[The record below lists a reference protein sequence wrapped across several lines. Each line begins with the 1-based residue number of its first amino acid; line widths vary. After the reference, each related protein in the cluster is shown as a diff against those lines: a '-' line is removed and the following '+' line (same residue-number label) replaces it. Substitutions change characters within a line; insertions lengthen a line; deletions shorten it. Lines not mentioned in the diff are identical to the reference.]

1 MKALKKALALL
12 LSVIMVFSTVSLIA
26 VAEFGDGNRNTFSVT
41 SWFVRYDEETG
52 KWVEANGKAARGD
65 KVRVQLTIKTDFAA
79 GTMNLLWEFTKKNLA
94 FDGDAHTAYSATAFN
109 PIYNTEP
116 GTITGDYGYT
126 GLITAVTN
134 DYKTGNTFVDRLV
147 QYNHIT
153 EDFVKDHGFI
163 VNPIKTFTNGTA
175 TICQI
180 LPGTDWMWEYAFTVA
195 DDATGEGKFFLEPS
209 TVISS
214 EAKTAYFNI
223 YRAAED
229 GVTTTARAQGMH
241 TFVPSFTTSHEALT
255 FDNDIVFES
264 LVYDEKGEIVYEEQT
279 DENGDTV
286 MVPKKNVT
294 KYTGYIG
301 DKITTADGFSIP
313 TAAAEGKSFLG
324 WSLDGSTVL
333 TEDEIKAL
341 EFDYDVVTLSAVFE
355 AANAT
360 YKQNVYTMDTNGS
373 YGAAVSTNIGA
384 STGDKVNASAYS
396 VPAGFT
402 LDTAEDKTTAGDV
415 EVTSD
420 NNAVLNIYLK
430 RNQYNVTFGT
440 NEAVPTYYEAEYTA
454 PAGTP
459 KDGYTFAGWK
469 NGDVILSEG
478 QTAKMGLADVAY
490 TAEYTPA
497 KNKVTVVIN
506 YVDQVTGEAKKV
518 NMEVP
523 TTTGYT
529 VALVDEIPAE
539 PAEKTDYVV
548 IDNLTDIQHYEYT
561 AAGSETS
568 VAVADNGTAVLN
580 VNYVPV
586 KYTAAFGTTASYTE
600 DYYTEI
606 KAPDGP
612 EKDGETFDKW
622 VATDSKGN
630 TISLAKDETLNI
642 SENLTFTP
650 TYVPTDYTVTYT
662 FAGEAPIAAPA
673 QITNAHMNDAVDL
686 KLDEMVAPG
695 WTFKGWTVSG
705 AVTGDT
711 EGTYKVGTQNVT
723 LTGSWVENTYIVNY
737 WLDDSE
743 SEFYEGQEYLFGD
756 SIELPALPADDLL
769 LKPGVKAIGWD
780 NWDLEDD
787 EVLPID
793 EAVEAKYFK
802 STEPGVY
809 EYNLHVVEEA
819 YDYKV
824 TFTFNNVIGDYSDYL
839 DAYTIEVPYG
849 YKLGKDPNEIPD
861 ATVVEGY
868 DFVEWKIGPTA
879 VEFPYE
885 ITEETQ
891 VRAYFNIKQYN
902 AIFDANGGEWLNGD
916 TVRTIP
922 TNYGAD
928 ITAPLE
934 NPVRE
939 GYTLDAEMPWG
950 GDLGTMLTEDQTFK
964 AQWNPN
970 TYTVTFTD
978 GTKTATV
985 SLPYGD
991 GTDRTALAVP
1001 ADFNGIATENYK
1013 PGYVFQGWSADGGA
1027 TKITDISTV
1036 FVPANNTT
1044 TYEAIFA
1051 PVQGGA
1057 TYTVN
1062 RYFMNTDGNYDG
1074 VAADPVTLPGT
1085 ADESVTYSATVAG
1098 YTLDQSKGKLT
1109 GTVTG
1114 DNLLVLEAYYIR
1126 NKVSVNVNGDVDDYY
1141 HGEEIDLP
1149 TPPDKEGEKFDH
1161 WVDDNGNTVP
1171 DPYVVPNEEDLKVEL
1186 TPVYTK
1192 NTYNATF
1199 IISAEG
1205 QSATYD
1211 ITSALYG
1218 DPVVAPAVPGETDL
1232 PTGYTFVGWAKTEGA
1247 TEALTDLGAMPAEGT
1262 IFYAVLAGK
1271 QDIKYNIEKYFMETD
1286 GTTYTLDSVK
1296 SESKYDG
1303 EAGKELT
1310 ITPDTYEGFTFNAGH
1325 QDNVLKDVVKGDGTT
1340 TFKVYYDRNKVKVTI
1355 NGKEEQKFYGEQI
1368 AEPEAP
1374 KADAGYEFDQW
1385 VDEDKNPVGFPI
1397 TVGTEDIVL
1406 NPTYKPGTAGY
1417 KVEIYEMD
1425 LNGNYGNPIET
1436 ITDKTG
1442 TTESEVTY
1450 TPVYK
1455 QGFKAEPVS
1464 GVVIGDGSLTLKVYY
1479 ERNKHFVTYYAKN
1492 AEGVATEIDKVE
1504 VYFGAAV
1511 TGSDK
1516 FVVPAGYEHLGWST
1530 NPNAEAADA
1539 DLGTMGDSDIALYAV
1554 VKANEGTPYFVDIF
1568 VQSSDGEGYEKSTEN
1583 KSGKTGDVIVYE
1595 PESKT
1600 GFKINAESS
1609 TYDNN
1614 VVIGGDGKT
1623 RVSVFYDR
1631 LIYQVTIDGVTD
1643 DYLYGETIEKD
1654 DPEVED
1660 GYTFDGWKDDEGN
1673 TVTFP
1678 MNVPVVDEDGLVITP
1693 VITPKNFK
1701 VIFNINGK
1709 EYTSGSYPYKSNIV
1723 VPAEPGEGDLPAGF
1737 DFVGWSKDGK
1747 TVLDDLGQVSLN
1759 ETENV
1764 FEAVMVSLE
1773 TTYTVNK
1780 VFQNLEGNWDAPV
1793 PETRNAMTGD
1803 TVALKAADE
1812 YVEGFTVTTIAPES
1826 VVVSG
1831 NGDTVI
1837 YVYYTRNTVEVTING
1852 EKDDYYFGEE
1862 IEAPADPSKDGY
1874 DYKGWVDGEGNPVTF
1889 PITVPN
1895 KDLVITPVFEAQTKS
1910 LSFEIDGV
1918 TVEGYPTTA
1927 KVDSTIEKP
1936 AIEPKKDGYNFVGW
1950 VIKGTNTTFTGKMP
1964 TTDTIYEAKWTA
1976 DSNTMYTINV
1986 YMMDTNGEYTLA
1998 TSTISYGV
2006 TGTLA
2011 EIVPNNALL
2020 VGFTY
2025 DAALSELSKT
2035 IEGDKSTVLKIY
2047 YARDKYT
2054 VTWDV
2059 DGLETESEVYY
2070 GAAIVAPATPVKEG
2084 YTFKAWDPAVP
2095 ATMPAENLTFEATW
2109 DEASYKVTYVV
2120 NGVKYEETYKYGD
2133 TVTVREEPSVEG
2145 MTFEGWYDG
2154 NDKYEVGSTF
2164 TIDKDLII
2172 VANFSKAVYKAT
2184 FLNEDGSVF
2193 EIIMVEAGDD
2203 ISVPAT
2209 EPVKKNHKFLGW
2221 KLTYDKMPAKNI
2233 TVEPDFERIP
2243 PRLVE
2248 EPGSTT
2254 VIDREKFI
2262 ITGLQEILNEN
2273 ILADYL
2279 EVEGDGFYKIV
2290 PVQTR
2295 YYGTGTKVELYDN
2308 LDTSAP
2314 IETYVIVVYGD
2325 VNGDSL
2331 IEDTDG
2337 GLIDNEVF
2345 AESWSEEE
2353 YYDRDSKTWVK
2364 NENYDPYKTM
2374 AADLNGDGN
2383 IDALDRGIH
2392 GDVVLTI
2399 NVIDQVSGRAV

>member
-52 KWVEANGKAARGD
+52 EWVKANGKAARGD

-223 YRAAED
+223 YRAAQD

-255 FDNDIVFES
+255 FDNKIKFTTTE
-264 LVYDEKGEIVYEEQT
+264 G
-279 DENGDTV
+279 TV
-286 MVPKKNVT
+286 SGT
-294 KYTGYIG
+294 SEYTGYIG
-301 DKITTADGFSIP
+301 DKITTAEGFAIP
-313 TAAAEGKSFLG
+313 TAAAAGKSFLG

-333 TEDEIKAL
+333 TDDEIKAL

-360 YKQNVYTMDTNGS
+360 YKQNVYTMDTNGN
-373 YGAAVSTNIGA
+373 YGEAVSTDIGA
-384 STGDKVNASAYS
+384 STGDMVNASAYN

-402 LDTAEDKTTAGDV
+402 LDTEKSTKGDV
-415 EVTSD
+415 TVDANGTSALD
-420 NNAVLNIYLK
+420 IYLK

-440 NEAVPTYYEAEYTA
+440 NAAVPTYYEADYAA
-454 PAGTP
+454 PAGP
-459 KDGYTFAGWK
+459 AKDGYTFVGWK
-469 NGDVILSEG
+469 NGDVVLTEG
-478 QTAKMGLADVAY
+478 QTAKMGLADVTY
-490 TAEYTPA
+490 TADYAAAE
-497 KNKVTVVIN
+497 NKVTVVIN

-529 VALVDEIPAE
+529 VVLVDKLPDE
-539 PAEKTDYVV
+539 PAEKTDYVL
-548 IDNLTDIQHYEYT
+548 IKNLTDIEHYEYT

-568 VAVADNGTAVLN
+568 VAVADNGTAVIN

-612 EKDGETFDKW
+612 KKDGETFDKW
-622 VATDSKGN
+622 VATNSKGN
-630 TISLAKDETLNI
+630 TISLAKDDTLYI
-642 SENLTFTP
+642 SENLTFTA

-662 FAGEAPIAAPA
+662 FAGEAPIAAPD
-673 QITNAHMNDAVDL
+673 QITNAHMNDDVDL
-686 KLDEMVAPG
+686 ELDKMVADG

-705 AVTGDT
+705 AVAGDT

-723 LTGSWVENTYIVNY
+723 LTGSWVENTYTVNY

-743 SEFYEGQEYLFGD
+743 TEIYDSQELFFGD
-756 SIELPALPADDLL
+756 SVYLPELPADDQLL
-769 LKPGVKAIGWD
+769 NPGFYAIGWD
-780 NWDLEDD
+780 NDEIEEINEDTED
-787 EVLPID
+787 SFTMV
-793 EAVEAKYFK
+793 
-802 STEPGVY
+802 EPGVY
-809 EYNLHVVEEA
+809 EYNLHVMEEA
-819 YDYKV
+819 YDYEV
-824 TFTFNNVIGDYSDYL
+824 TFVFVNVADDYSDYL
-839 DAYTIEVPYG
+839 EGYTVGVPYG
-849 YKLGKDPNEIPD
+849 YKLGEDPDEIPD
-861 ATVVEGY
+861 TTIVEGY
-868 DFVEWKIGPTA
+868 DFVEWKIGPSA
-879 VEFPYE
+879 VTFPYE

-891 VRAYFNIKQYN
+891 VRGYFNVQQYD
-902 AIFDANGGEWLNGD
+902 AIFDANGGAWLNGD

-922 TNYGAD
+922 TDYGTD

-939 GYTLDAEMPWG
+939 GYTLDPDMPWG
-950 GDLGTMLTEDQTFK
+950 EDLGTMFTEDQTFE
-964 AQWNPN
+964 AQWIANE
-970 TYTVTFTD
+970 YTVTFTD
-978 GTKTATV
+978 GTKTVTV
-985 SLPYGD
+985 TVPYGD
-991 GTDRTALAVP
+991 GTDRTPLAVP
-1001 ADFNGIATENYK
+1001 GEFSNIATENYK

-1027 TKITDISTV
+1027 TVVEDITTV
-1036 FVPANNTT
+1036 YVPANNTT
-1044 TYEAIFA
+1044 SYEAIFA
-1051 PVQGGA
+1051 PIQGGV
-1057 TYTVN
+1057 TYKVN

-1074 VAADPVTLPGT
+1074 VEADTVTLSGTAGEPVT
-1085 ADESVTYSATVAG
+1085 YNATITG
-1098 YTLDQSKGKLT
+1098 FTLDTSAGKLT
-1109 GTVTG
+1109 DTVDGNGST
-1114 DNLLVLEAYYIR
+1114 VLEAYYIR
-1126 NKVSVNVNGDVDDYY
+1126 NKVTVDVNGETEDYY
-1141 HGEEIDLP
+1141 HGEKIELP
-1149 TPPDKEGEKFDH
+1149 TAPDKEGEKFDH
-1161 WVDDNGNTVP
+1161 WEDDNGNTVT
-1171 DPYVVPNEEDLKVEL
+1171 DPYVVPNEEDQKVEL

-1192 NTYNATF
+1192 KTFNATF
-1199 IISAEG
+1199 IIGAEG
-1205 QSATYD
+1205 QSATYAT
-1211 ITSALYG
+1211 TSALYG
-1218 DPVVAPAVPGETDL
+1218 DPVVAPALPGEADL

-1247 TEALTDLGAMPAEGT
+1247 TEALTDLGATPANDT
-1262 IFYAVLAGK
+1262 TFYAVLAGK
-1271 QDIKYNIEKYFMETD
+1271 TDIKYNIEKYFMETD
-1286 GTTYTLDSVK
+1286 GVTYTLDPVK
-1296 SESKYDG
+1296 SESNYDG

-1325 QDNVLKDVVKGDGTT
+1325 KDNVLKAVIKGNGTT
-1340 TFKVYYDRNKVKVTI
+1340 TFKVYYDRNKVNVTI

-1368 AEPEAP
+1368 TEPTAP
-1374 KADAGYEFDQW
+1374 KADEGYEFDQW
-1385 VDEDKNPVGFPI
+1385 VDEDENPVKFPV

-1406 NPTYKPGTAGY
+1406 NPTFKPGTAGY
-1417 KVEIYEMD
+1417 TVEIYEMD
-1425 LNGNYGNPIET
+1425 LNGNYGAPIET

-1450 TPVYK
+1450 TPEYK
-1455 QGFKAEPVS
+1455 EGFTAQPVS
-1464 GVVIGDGSLTLKVYY
+1464 GVVIGNGSLTLKVYY

-1492 AEGVATEIDKVE
+1492 DQGVATEIDKVE
-1504 VYFGAAV
+1504 VYYGAEV
-1511 TGSDK
+1511 TGSNK
-1516 FVVPAGYEHLGWST
+1516 LVVAAGYELLGWST
-1530 NPNAEAADA
+1530 NPNAETPDA
-1539 DLGTMGDSDIALYAV
+1539 DLGTMGDGDTALYAV
-1554 VKANEGTPYFVDIF
+1554 VKANEGTPFFIDIF
-1568 VQSSDGEGYEKSTEN
+1568 VQSADGEGYEKSTVN
-1583 KSGKTGDVIVYE
+1583 MTGTTGNVIVYE
-1595 PESKT
+1595 PEAKT
-1600 GFKINAESS
+1600 GFTINAESS
-1609 TYDNN
+1609 TYDNY
-1614 VVIGGDGKT
+1614 VTIGGDGKT

-1631 LIYQVTIDGVTD
+1631 ITYQVTIDGVTD

-1693 VITPKNFK
+1693 VITPKNYK

-1709 EYTSGSYPYKSNIV
+1709 EYASGSYPYKSDIV
-1723 VPAEPGEGDLPAGF
+1723 VPAAPGEDYLPAGF
-1737 DFVGWSKDGK
+1737 DFAGWSKDGK
-1747 TVLDDLGQVSLN
+1747 TVLEDLGKVALGDDAN
-1759 ETENV
+1759 I
-1764 FEAVMVSLE
+1764 FEAVLVSLE
-1773 TTYTVNK
+1773 TTYTVKK
-1780 VFQNLEGNWDAPV
+1780 VFPNLDGGWDAAV
-1793 PETRNAMTGD
+1793 TETRKAMTGD

-1812 YVEGFTVTTIAPES
+1812 YVEGFTVSKITPES
-1826 VVVSG
+1826 DVVR
-1831 NGDTVI
+1831 GDGKTEI
-1837 YVYYTRNTVEVTING
+1837 YVYYTRNTVNVTING
-1852 EKDDYYFGEE
+1852 EEKEYFFGEK

-1874 DYKGWVDGEGNPVTF
+1874 DYKGWVDGEGNPVEF

-1895 KDLVITPVFEAQTKS
+1895 KDLVIEPVFEAQTKS
-1910 LSFEIDGV
+1910 LSFEVDGV

-1927 KVDSTIEKP
+1927 KVDSAIEKP
-1936 AIEPKKDGYNFVGW
+1936 ATDPKKDGYNFVGW

-1976 DSNTMYTINV
+1976 DTNTMYTINI
-1986 YMMDTNGEYTLA
+1986 YMMDTNGKYTLS

-2011 EIVPNNALL
+2011 EIVPNDALL
-2020 VGFTY
+2020 EGFTH

-2047 YARDKYT
+2047 YARDQYT
-2054 VTWDV
+2054 VTWNV
-2059 DGLETESEVYY
+2059 DGLETKTEVYY
-2070 GAAIVAPATPVKEG
+2070 GAAIVAPETPVKDG
-2084 YTFKAWDPAVP
+2084 YTFKAWDPAIP
-2095 ATMPAENLTFEATW
+2095 ATMPAENLTFTATW
-2109 DEASYKVTYVV
+2109 NEASYKVTYVV

-2184 FLNEDGSVF
+2184 FVNEDGSVF
-2193 EIIMVEAGDD
+2193 EIIMVEAGDE
-2203 ISVPAT
+2203 IPVPT
-2209 EPVKKNHKFLGW
+2209 TVPVKKNHKFLGW

-2337 GLIDNEVF
+2337 GLIGDEGF
-2345 AESWSEEE
+2345 ALAWSTEE
-2353 YYDRDSKTWVK
+2353 YYDRDSKTWIK

-2399 NVIDQVSGRAV
+2399 SVIDQVTGRAV